1 MARDRGTAT
10 MIVEDLSFIER
21 ALIGGAWVG
30 ADSGA
35 VFEVINPA
43 SGSTIGSVPD
53 MGVAET
59 RRAIE
64 AAEKALPVWRDRPA
78 KARAGIMRRWFELI
92 MADQER
98 LARIITAEQ
107 GKPLAESRGEIAY
120 GASYVDWFAEEGR
133 RVYGDVVPG
142 AMDRRILVLKQAV
155 GVTAAITPW
164 NFPSAM
170 LARKLAAALGA
181 GCAMVVKPAELTPF
195 SALALVELAERAGVP
210 AGVVN
215 VVTARDPAP
224 IGQELTRNP
233 IVRKISF
240 TGSTEVGRILLRQAA
255 ENVQKCSME
264 LGGNAP
270 FIVFEDADLD
280 RAVKGAIATK
290 YRNCG
295 QTCISANRF
304 LAQAQIAEPFARKLA
319 EAARALKVGAGDED
333 GVAVGPMIEAAAIDK
348 VERHIHDA
356 VSRGATVLTGGHRHP
371 LGGLFFQPTV
381 LANVTSD
388 ALIFQEETFGPVAP
402 VISFES
408 EEEAIQLANATPF
421 GLAAYFYSSDV
432 ARIFRVAEKLE
443 FGMVGVNESIITSEA
458 APFGGVKHSGLGR
471 EGSRYGIDD
480 YLEMKYV
487 CLGGM

>member
-1 MARDRGTAT
+1 MD
-10 MIVEDLSFIER
+10 VNELSLVER
-21 ALIGGAWVG
+21 AFIGGAWVG

-35 VFEVINPA
+35 AFAVINPA
-43 SGSTIGSVPD
+43 TGEILGHAPD

-64 AAEKALPVWRDRPA
+64 AAERALPGWRDRPA
-78 KARAGIMRRWFELI
+78 KERAQIMRRWFELI
-92 MADQER
+92 MAEQER

-107 GKPLAESRGEIAY
+107 GKPLFEARGEIAY
-120 GASYVDWFAEEGR
+120 GASYIDWFAEEGR
-133 RVYGDVVPG
+133 RVYGDIVPG
-142 AMDRRILVLKQAV
+142 PAMDRRILVLKQAI
-155 GVTAAITPW
+155 GVAAAITPW

-170 LARKLAAALGA
+170 LARKVAAALGA
-181 GCAMVVKPAELTPF
+181 GCTVVAKPAELTPF
-195 SALALVELAERAGVP
+195 SALALAELAERAGVP

-215 VVTARDPAP
+215 VVTALDPAP
-224 IGQELTRNP
+224 VGREFTSNP
-233 IVRKISF
+233 VVRKLTF

-255 ENVQKCSME
+255 DNVQKCSME

-270 FIVFEDADLD
+270 LIVFEDADID
-280 RAVKGAIATK
+280 RAVKGAVATK

-304 LAQAQIAEPFARKLA
+304 LVQAGVADAFSQKLA
-319 EAARALKVGAGDED
+319 EAARALKVGVGFDE
-333 GVAVGPMIEAAAIDK
+333 GVSVGPMIEEAAIEK
-348 VERHIHDA
+348 VERHISDA
-356 VSRGATVLTGGHRHP
+356 VAHGARVLAGGARHA
-371 LGGLFFQPTV
+371 LGGLFFEPTV
-381 LANVTSD
+381 LANVPAD
-388 ALIFQEETFGPVAP
+388 ALIFREETFGPVAP
-402 VISFES
+402 VISFET
-408 EEEAIQLANATPF
+408 EEEAIRLANATPY

-480 YLEMKYV
+480 YLELKYV
-487 CLGGM
+487 CLGGV

>member
-1 MARDRGTAT
+1 MNSHLSLVDRA
-10 MIVEDLSFIER
+10 F
-21 ALIGGAWVG
+21 IGGAWVG

-35 VFEVINPA
+35 TFAVINPA
-43 SGSTIGSVPD
+43 TGETLGSAPD
-53 MGVAET
+53 MGAAET

-64 AAEKALPVWRDRPA
+64 AAEKALPAWRDRPA
-78 KARAGIMRRWFELI
+78 KERALIMRRWFELI
-92 MADQER
+92 MAEQER

-107 GKPLAESRGEIAY
+107 GKPLFEARGEIAY
-120 GASYVDWFAEEGR
+120 GASYVEWFAEEGK
-133 RVYGDVVPG
+133 RVYGDIVPG
-142 AMDRRILVLKQAV
+142 PAMDRRILVLKQAI

-170 LARKLAAALGA
+170 LARKVAAALGA
-181 GCAMVVKPAELTPF
+181 GCTMVVKPAELTPF
-195 SALALVELAERAGVP
+195 SALALAELAERAGVP

-224 IGQELTRNP
+224 VGQELTRNP
-233 IVRKISF
+233 IVRKITF
-240 TGSTEVGRILLRQAA
+240 TGSTEVGKILLRQAA

-270 FIVFEDADLD
+270 LIVFEDADLD

-295 QTCISANRF
+295 QTCVSANRF
-304 LAQAQIAEPFARKLA
+304 LVQKSIADAFSQRLA
-319 EAARALKVGAGDED
+319 EAARALKVGPGSEE
-333 GVAVGPMIEAAAIDK
+333 GVSVGPMIEEAAIEK
-348 VERHIHDA
+348 VERHISDA
-356 VSRGATVLTGGHRHP
+356 LAHGARVLTGGARHA
-371 LGGLFFQPTV
+371 LGGLFFEPTV
-381 LANVTSD
+381 LANVPAE
-388 ALIFQEETFGPVAP
+388 ALIFHEETFGPVAP
-402 VISFES
+402 VIAFET
-408 EEEAIQLANATPF
+408 EEEAIRLANATPY
-421 GLAAYFYSSDV
+421 GLAAYFYASDI

-458 APFGGVKHSGLGR
+458 APFGGVKQSGLGR

-480 YLEMKYV
+480 YLELKYV

>member
-1 MARDRGTAT
+1 MDAT
-10 MIVEDLSFIER
+10 QLSLIER
-21 ALIGGAWVG
+21 ALIGGEWVE
-30 ADSGA
+30 ADGGA
-35 VFEVINPA
+35 VFTVTDPA
-43 SGSTIGSVPD
+43 TGATLGTVPD
-53 MGVAET
+53 MGAAET

-64 AAEKALPVWRDRPA
+64 AAERALPSWRDRPA
-78 KARAGIMRRWFELI
+78 KERAQIMRRWYEMMI
-92 MADQER
+92 AEQER

-107 GKPLAESRGEIAY
+107 GKPLAEARAEIAY
-120 GASYVDWFAEEGR
+120 GASFVDWFAEEGR

-142 AMDRRILVLKQAV
+142 AMDRRLFVLKQAI
-155 GVTAAITPW
+155 GVAAAITPW

-170 LARKLAAALGA
+170 LARKAAAALAA
-181 GCAMVVKPAELTPF
+181 GCALVVKPAELTPF
-195 SALALVELAERAGVP
+195 SALALADIAQRAGVP

-224 IGQELTRNP
+224 VGQELTRNP
-233 IVRKISF
+233 VVRKLTF
-240 TGSTEVGRILLRQAA
+240 TGSTEVGKILMRQAA

-270 FIVFEDADLD
+270 LIVFEDADLD

-304 LAQAQIAEPFARKLA
+304 LVQTRVADAFARKLA
-319 EAARALKVGAGDED
+319 EAAAALKVGAGSDD
-333 GVAVGPMIEAAAIDK
+333 GVAIGPMIEEAAVEK
-348 VERHIHDA
+348 VERHIADA
-356 VSRGATVLTGGHRHP
+356 LAHGARVLAGGARHK
-371 LGGLFFQPTV
+371 LGGLFFEPTV
-381 LANVTSD
+381 LADVPAD
-388 ALIFQEETFGPVAP
+388 ALIFREETFGPVAP
-402 VISFES
+402 VISFDT
-408 EEEAIQLANATPF
+408 EEEAIRLANATPY
-421 GLAAYFYSSDV
+421 GLAAYFYSRDV

-471 EGSRYGIDD
+471 EGSRYGIED
-480 YLEMKYV
+480 YLELKYV

>member
-1 MARDRGTAT
+1 MTQLTFIQRAFLGGEW
-10 MIVEDLSFIER
+10 VE
-21 ALIGGAWVG
+21 

-35 VFEVINPA
+35 SFAVTNPA
-43 SGSTIGSVPD
+43 TGETLGSVPD

-78 KARAGIMRRWFELI
+78 KERAQIMRRWFELV

-107 GKPLAESRGEIAY
+107 GKPLAEARGEIAY
-120 GASYVDWFAEEGR
+120 GAAYIDWFAEEGR
-133 RVYGDVVPG
+133 RVYGDIVPG
-142 AMDRRILVLKQAV
+142 AMDRRLLVLKQAI
-155 GVTAAITPW
+155 GVTAAIAPW

-170 LARKLAAALGA
+170 LARKVAAALGA
-181 GCAMVVKPAELTPF
+181 GCTIVAKPAELTPF
-195 SALALVELAERAGVP
+195 SALALAELAARAGVP

-215 VVTARDPAP
+215 VVTARDPVP

-233 IVRKISF
+233 IVRKLTF

-255 ENVQKCSME
+255 ENIQKCSME

-270 FIVFEDADLD
+270 LIVFDDADLNL
-280 RAVKGAIATK
+280 AVKGAIATK
-290 YRNCG
+290 YRNSG

-304 LAQAQIAEPFARKLA
+304 LVQRSIADAFARRLA
-319 EAARALKVGAGDED
+319 EAASDLKVGEGSEE
-333 GVAVGPMIEAAAIDK
+333 GVAIGPLIEAAAVEK
-348 VERHIHDA
+348 VERHISDA
-356 VSRGATVLTGGHRHP
+356 VAHGAEILTGGARHR
-371 LGGLFFQPTV
+371 LGGLFFEPTV
-381 LANVTSD
+381 LANVTPD
-388 ALIFQEETFGPVAP
+388 ALIFNEETFGPVAP
-402 VISFES
+402 VVPFDT
-408 EEEAIQLANATPF
+408 EEEAIRHANATPY
-421 GLAAYFYSSDV
+421 GLAAYFYSRDV
-432 ARIFRVAEKLE
+432 ARIFRIAERLE
-443 FGMVGVNESIITSEA
+443 FGMVGVNESLISTEV

-471 EGSRYGIDD
+471 EGSRYGLDD